1 MAGGCKDWCVE
12 HPPMSSAEMYDPA
25 TNTWTQ
31 LPDLPMPISGGRME
45 QLNGKPTL
53 IGGGTPKY
61 VVPAH
66 FGPDGNQRPLCQK
79 DKAGELILD
88 QDCVPVCVNT
98 EQFEKEMGKENQCI
112 ENGPSGNLI
121 SYDPDTNVWYRN
133 DDGEIKIPRSN
144 HAVIQIPKY
153 MVPSCFL

>member
-12 HPPMSSAEMYDPA
+12 HIPTSSAEMYDPA

-31 LPDLPMPISGGRME
+31 LPDLPMSISGGRME

-53 IGGGTPKY
+53 IGGATPTY
-61 VVPAH
+61 FSPH
-66 FGPDGNQRPLCQK
+66 FDLDGNPRPVCENDERGK
-79 DKAGELILD
+79 PILD
-88 QDCVPVCVNT
+88 QNCIPVCKSK
-98 EQFEKEMGKENQCI
+98 EQFEKEMGLENQCI
-112 ENGPSGNLI
+112 PIKPIGNLI
-121 SYDPDTNVWYRN
+121 SYDPDTNEWYLN
-133 DDGEIKIPRSN
+133 NEGEIKIPRSN